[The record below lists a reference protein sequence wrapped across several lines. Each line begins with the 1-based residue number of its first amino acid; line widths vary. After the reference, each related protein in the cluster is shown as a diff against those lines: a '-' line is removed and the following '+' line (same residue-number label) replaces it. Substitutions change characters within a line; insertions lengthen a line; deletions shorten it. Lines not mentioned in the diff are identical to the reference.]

1 MGNAE
6 HSVIAF
12 AKHPVADAN
21 AGCLADALALAPA
34 PAVYFRRYGH
44 YCRTQHEIQLGSGMD
59 TGVSGRGSG
68 RGHSKL

>member
-6 HSVIAF
+6 RSVIAF
-12 AKHPVADAN
+12 AKHPVADAS
-21 AGCLADALALAPA
+21 AGCLVDALALA

-44 YCRTQHEIQLGSGMD
+44 YCRTEHEVQLGSGMD

-68 RGHSKL
+68 RDHSKL